1 MRIRDW
7 SSNVCSSDLLDP
19 RDQRGHRLRI
29 VIEFVRV
36 AAAELVPL
44 PGVMAEPA
52 PERVARRQVPRP
64 VLQVHRVLA
73 QAAWPEPVDQYPAA
87 VLRCVGLIHPPQ
99 AYSRAHRRP
108 RQRIAS
114 LPVTTTSI
122 GMS

>member
-52 PERVARRQVPRP
+52 PDRVARRRVPRP
-64 VLQVHRVLA
+64 VLQVPRVLA
-73 QAAWPEPVDQYPAA
+73 QAEWPEHVDQPPAA
-87 VLRCVGLIHPPQ
+87 VLRCVGPLHPPH
-99 AYSRAHRRP
+99 AYSRATPPPRPQIAPPPAPPPQHR
-108 RQRIAS
+108 
-114 LPVTTTSI
+114 
-122 GMS
+122 